1 MGRMK
6 LVRQHEREIE
16 EFLQVCRALGQ
27 KMYVTSHG
35 GNLSL
40 RLREDLYLIT
50 PTCVSKSELT
60 ARDLVFINGAGAVI
74 EGIRQPTGE
83 TPMYLR
89 FFHDRPDVRSVIH
102 CHPPFT
108 NAFAILK
115 KEDWL
120 MRPVFPETVME
131 VGPVPV
137 VPYGEP
143 LTTELADGFAPFLPK
158 YNAFLMENHG
168 LVLISPEGIARTMQ
182 LIEILEVTAITLLQ
196 ALAVGEIKELPKEA
210 LRGLENTRRKRK
222 LPMIGAPGVNDSIEQ
237 LYADLCPK
245 RRTGAG

>member
-1 MGRMK
+1 MK
-6 LVRQHEREIE
+6 LVRQHKREVD
-16 EFLQVCRALGQ
+16 EFLQVCRALGER
-27 KMYVTSHG
+27 MYVTSHG
-35 GNLSL
+35 GNLST
-40 RLREDLYLIT
+40 RLHEDLYLIT
-50 PTCVSKSELT
+50 PTCMSKSALT
-60 ARDLVFINGAGAVI
+60 ARDLVFIDSAGTVI
-74 EGIRQPTGE
+74 EGVRQPTGE
-83 TPMYLR
+83 TPLYLR
-89 FFHDRPDVRSVIH
+89 FFRDRPDVRSVIH

-115 KEDWL
+115 RGDWL
-120 MRPVFPETVME
+120 MRPVFPETVIE

-182 LIEILEVTAITLLQ
+182 LIEILEETAITLLQ

-222 LPMIGAPGVNDSIEQ
+222 LPMIGAPGENDSIEQ
-237 LYADLCPK
+237 LYADVSPL